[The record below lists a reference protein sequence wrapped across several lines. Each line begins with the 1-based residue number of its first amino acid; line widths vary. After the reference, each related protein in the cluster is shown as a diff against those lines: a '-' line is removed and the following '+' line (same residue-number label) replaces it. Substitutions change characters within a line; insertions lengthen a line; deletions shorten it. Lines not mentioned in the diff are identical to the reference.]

1 MGRPLKIKK
10 STTTD
15 IGFNAFNAVE
25 VPVFPNTMTAAEFF
39 GVVGGSD
46 TVDTAAYPTV
56 KVRVKIGSN
65 AEADGYIIRQKGSIK
80 YLVSDGTN
88 TGVCTL
94 ADLADGTLTDG
105 TMTITYDTGD
115 SAVTRISK
123 LTNKWA
129 LDYTGGAT
137 YSAEA
142 VVQRVRY
149 LANFFD
155 AGSTA
160 IKSGTS
166 GQANTATQQNIVTL
180 AEVENYN
187 S

>member
-10 STTTD
+10 TTTKD

-25 VPVFPNTMTAAEFF
+25 VPVYPVSMAATEFY

-56 KVRVKIGSN
+56 KIRVKIGAN

-88 TGVCTL
+88 VGTCVL
-94 ADLADGTLTDG
+94 SDLDDGALTAN
-105 TMTITYDTGD
+105 TMTITMDEGD
-115 SAVTRISK
+115 STPVRISK

-129 LDYTGGAT
+129 LDYTGGST
-137 YSAEA
+137 YAAAA
-142 VVQRVRY
+142 VVQRIRY

-155 AGSTA
+155 GGSTA
-160 IKSGTS
+160 VKSGTR
-166 GQANTATQQNIVTL
+166 GQAVTL
-180 AEVENYN
+180 GLVDNYN